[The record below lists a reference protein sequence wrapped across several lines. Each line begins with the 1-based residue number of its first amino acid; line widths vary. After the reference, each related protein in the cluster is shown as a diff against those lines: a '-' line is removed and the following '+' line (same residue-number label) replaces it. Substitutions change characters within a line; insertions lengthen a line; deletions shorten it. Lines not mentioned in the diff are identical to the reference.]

1 MWGVLFPLNPTP
13 VLLLPGYYGE
23 GSQLQLSSVCLSHMW
38 LCLQNMTVIQACGSY
53 RSRCILGSYFLFI
66 YHLPL
71 KAQDASSSQY
81 VSKRDRP
88 ANWSVP
94 DSSVWLISGW
104 LALPEYLTCSKRVHI
119 DWFLQRQRETVWN
132 ARMPAEVWVIQLGVP
147 RSSQWKD
154 AALTGNAQVSF
165 PQDRALA

>member
-1 MWGVLFPLNPTP
+1 MFFLHDVLWSSFWEYSSVKWVCKIGQDCIMWGVLFPLNPTP
-13 VLLLPGYYGE
+13 VLPLPGCYGE
-23 GSQLQLSSVCLSHMW
+23 GSQLQLSSICLSHMW

-94 DSSVWLISGW
+94 ENTLRSGW
-104 LALPEYLTCSKRVHI
+104 CLANWPCQSTSH
-119 DWFLQRQRETVWN
+119 
-132 ARMPAEVWVIQLGVP
+132 
-147 RSSQWKD
+147 
-154 AALTGNAQVSF
+154 ALRGCT
-165 PQDRALA
+165 